1 MRTAPKKGDRVS
13 WMYQGKR
20 TYGTVTSVG
29 GSRAS
34 VKGRSG
40 GTITRV
46 GSQDDPVIRIK
57 SESTGNPVVKPR
69 SELRKAPKPKKGRG
83 R

>member
-34 VKGRSG
+34 VKGRNGS
-40 GTITRV
+40 TITRV
-46 GSQDDPVIRIK
+46 GSESDPVIRIK
-57 SESTGNPVVKPR
+57 SESTGNAVVKPR
-69 SELRKAPKPKKGRG
+69 SELSKAPKLKKGRG

>member
-1 MRTAPKKGDRVS
+1 MQGAPKKGDRVS

-29 GSRAS
+29 GARAS

-40 GTITRV
+40 GTVTRV
-46 GSQDDPVIRIK
+46 GSKEDPVIRIK
-57 SESTGNPVVKPR
+57 SESTGKAVVKPR
-69 SELRKAPKPKKGRG
+69 SELRKAPKTKKSA
-83 R
+83 